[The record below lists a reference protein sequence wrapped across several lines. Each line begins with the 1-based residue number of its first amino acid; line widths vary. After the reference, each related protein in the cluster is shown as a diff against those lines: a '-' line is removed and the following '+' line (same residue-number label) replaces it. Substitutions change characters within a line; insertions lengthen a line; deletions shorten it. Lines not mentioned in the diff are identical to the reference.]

1 MYVRLGRARLRAG
14 VHACV
19 RASERTYVHAG
30 AREYVYVC
38 VRVRVRVRVRVWG
51 SMRICA
57 SVGVLAYV
65 RAGVYISKL
74 CRPLT
79 YISALHARVTW
90 GMTAPGG
97 KTAPLPV
104 DNLKLPRTLSEYTEW
119 WYHLTD
125 TCFERSTPRSRRQLK
140 YSILNIYTC
149 FDVIFHH
156 HYTSHNYLYIGDN
169 KERNI

>member
-1 MYVRLGRARLRAG
+1 MSTGRFR
-14 VHACV
+14 
-19 RASERTYVHAG
+19 
-30 AREYVYVC
+30 VYAAKVGPIIK
-38 VRVRVRVRVRVWG
+38 G
-51 SMRICA
+51 SRIND
-57 SVGVLAYV
+57 
-65 RAGVYISKL
+65 
-74 CRPLT
+74 
-79 YISALHARVTW
+79 RVTW

-104 DNLKLPRTLSEYTEW
+104 DNLKLPRTFSEYTEW
-119 WYHLTD
+119 CYHLTD
-125 TCFERSTPRSRRQLK
+125 TCFERSTPRSRRKLK

>member
-1 MYVRLGRARLRAG
+1 MSQIVDNVLYTLLYKMYAARVQSTRSLL
-14 VHACV
+14 
-19 RASERTYVHAG
+19 ASPPCSAV
-30 AREYVYVC
+30 
-38 VRVRVRVRVRVWG
+38 
-51 SMRICA
+51 
-57 SVGVLAYV
+57 SVTTLM
-65 RAGVYISKL
+65 L
-74 CRPLT
+74 
-79 YISALHARVTW
+79 RVTW

-104 DNLKLPRTLSEYTEW
+104 DNLKLPRTFSEYTEW
-119 WYHLTD
+119 CYHLTD
-125 TCFERSTPRSRRQLK
+125 TCFERSTPRSRRKLK